1 MKRTNET
8 NETSETKGYVDT
20 LQSENG
26 NRDMETRYDRLFVL
40 LVRSHRET
48 RITNSV
54 TTIVNAGF
62 TGFLF
67 KKAKTSETSK
77 TSGTNGGTEY
87 GEARTTVRTGREV
100 GNTKSH
106 YERKEIG
113 RHYGKSG
120 IGTYVTRNRM

>member
-1 MKRTNET
+1 MKQTNET

-20 LQSENG
+20 LYLETGYGNG
-26 NRDMETRYDRLFVL
+26 IWKRDMETRYDRLFVL

-67 KKAKTSETSK
+67 KKAKMSETSK
-77 TSGTNGGTEY
+77 TSGTNDGTEY

-106 YERKEIG
+106 YEWRK
-113 RHYGKSG
+113 
-120 IGTYVTRNRM
+120 

>member
-1 MKRTNET
+1 MKRTNEM

-20 LQSENG
+20 LRSENG

-67 KKAKTSETSK
+67 KKAKMSETSK
-77 TSGTNGGTEY
+77 TSGTNDGTEY

-106 YERKEIG
+106 YERRK
-113 RHYGKSG
+113 
-120 IGTYVTRNRM
+120 